1 MKQIEINTKK
11 DFLKILRN
19 KFFSRIFILSGRN
32 SFEKSGARELLKKNI
47 NKDQKSFIFLK
58 KSKEPNLDEL
68 LKIKYIFDKF
78 KPKLL
83 LAIGGGSVIDYAK
96 ILCSTK
102 IDKTV
107 KKKNNKKQKFRF

>member
-1 MKQIEINTKK
+1 M
-11 DFLKILRN
+11 
-19 KFFSRIFILSGRN
+19 
-32 SFEKSGARELLKKNI
+32 
-47 NKDQKSFIFLK
+47 K

-83 LAIGGGSVIDYAK
+83 LAIGGGSVKNDYAK